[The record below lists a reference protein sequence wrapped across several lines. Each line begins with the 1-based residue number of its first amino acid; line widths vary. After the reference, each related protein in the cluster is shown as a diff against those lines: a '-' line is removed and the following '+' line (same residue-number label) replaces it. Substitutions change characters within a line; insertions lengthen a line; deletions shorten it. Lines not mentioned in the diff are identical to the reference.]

1 MPSNLPS
8 AQNRRLA
15 ASRALAHIFFLSRAI
30 VAATGLLPAVLDL
43 GHNTLQADPAGMLEH
58 LLAVDLEALAKLNVG
73 VSDEFFEQ
81 RADHGYAPQH
91 DTFCTAVGH

>member
-1 MPSNLPS
+1 MPSNFPS

-15 ASRALAHIFFLSRAI
+15 ASRAWAHIFFLCRAI